1 MLRFSRG
8 LGMDEEAR
16 KDLDMNSILL
26 LLITLQISL
35 FSALIMYRLILI
47 QNQKRTYSRRQFLD
61 QYVAPIRDGFGK
73 SFPLDNSARKGLINA
88 FLLTSYGRWFNKVC
102 LRSGKWDPKEVAVL
116 VGRKLE
122 FAIAGLIIALLFL
135 QIFESSPL
143 LLLLFPIIGFM
154 APDYS
159 VYSAGEKRAMEIARA
174 LPETIDLLNMTVGAG
189 LGFQAGLDRIARAES
204 NPLSDEFRRVLAEIR
219 LGENRARAFTAMAER
234 INRPE
239 IWSFTNSIAQ
249 VEKLGIPITKALQD
263 QARSIRSERREKA
276 REKAQKLPVKILA
289 PIMIFL
295 LPAVLIIVLAPAIF
309 TMIKSF

>member
-47 QNQKRTYSRRQFLD
+47 QNQKRTYLRRQFLD
-61 QYVAPIRDGFGK
+61 QYVAAIRDGSGK
-73 SFPLDNSARKGLINA
+73 SSPLDNSARKGLINA

-135 QIFESSPL
+135 QIFNSSPL

-263 QARSIRSERREKA
+263 QAKSIRSERREKA

-295 LPAVLIIVLAPAIF
+295 LPAVLVIVLAPAIF

>member
-61 QYVAPIRDGFGK
+61 QYVAANKDASGK
-73 SFPLDNSARKGLINA
+73 NSPLDNSARKGLINA

-135 QIFESSPL
+135 QIFNSSPL

-295 LPAVLIIVLAPAIF
+295 LPAVLVIVLAPAIF

>member
-1 MLRFSRG
+1 
-8 LGMDEEAR
+8 MDEEAR

-47 QNQKRTYSRRQFLD
+47 QNQKRTYLRRQFLD
-61 QYVAPIRDGFGK
+61 QYVAAIRDGSGK
-73 SFPLDNSARKGLINA
+73 SSPLDNSARKGLINA

-122 FAIAGLIIALLFL
+122 FAIAGLIVALLFL
-135 QIFESSPL
+135 QIFNSSPL

-154 APDYS
+154 APDYL

-189 LGFQAGLDRIARAES
+189 LGFQAGLDRIARADS

-295 LPAVLIIVLAPAIF
+295 LPAVLVIVLAPAIF

>member
-35 FSALIMYRLILI
+35 FSALILYRLILI

-61 QYVAPIRDGFGK
+61 QYVAAIRDASGK
-73 SFPLDNSARKGLINA
+73 SSPLDNSARKGLINA

-122 FAIAGLIIALLFL
+122 FAIAGLIVALLFL
-135 QIFESSPL
+135 QIFNTSPL

-159 VYSAGEKRAMEIARA
+159 VYSAGEKRAMGIARA

-219 LGENRARAFTAMAER
+219 LGENRTRAFTAMAER

-249 VEKLGIPITKALQD
+249 VEKLGIPITNALQD

-276 REKAQKLPVKILA
+276 RKLPVKILA

-295 LPAVLIIVLAPAIF
+295 LPAVLVIVLAPAIF